1 MSAAPTPARYADA
14 LQVSSLSTGYRD
26 RQIIQNLSLPVFRP
40 GEVHSLLGPNA
51 AGKSTLLR
59 ALAGLQAATGSVK
72 LGPQEL
78 VGLPLAEHARRVTY
92 MPQTL
97 PQGVALSGLESV
109 LGALQASAT
118 DAPGEHQ
125 GKAGHD
131 ADQRRA
137 VAILERVGILHLA
150 LEGLDHLSG
159 GQRQLVSLAQSLVR
173 EPRVLLLDE
182 PISALDLQHQLRVM
196 RLVQE
201 LARERGMIAIMV
213 LHDLQIAARWSE
225 GIVMLAQGAVV
236 ATGTPAEAITPE
248 TLAQV
253 YGVQARVEH
262 CSRGGLQIMVDDV
275 LPNALPAGARTR

>member
-1 MSAAPTPARYADA
+1 MRSEA
-14 LQVSSLSTGYRD
+14 LQVSGLSTGYRD
-26 RQIIQNLSLPVFRP
+26 RQIIQNLSLPLFRP

-72 LGPQEL
+72 LGGQEL

-97 PQGVALSGLESV
+97 PQGVALSVLESV

-118 DAPGEHQ
+118 DQPSEHQ

-137 VAILERVGILHLA
+137 VAVLERVGILHLA

-248 TLAQV
+248 TLARV

-275 LPNALPAGARTR
+275 L

>member
-1 MSAAPTPARYADA
+1 MRHDA
-14 LQVSSLSTGYRD
+14 LQVSGLSTGYRD
-26 RQIIQNLSLPVFRP
+26 RQIIQSLSLPVFRP

-59 ALAGLQAATGSVK
+59 ALAGLQPATGSVK
-72 LGPQEL
+72 LGEREL
-78 VGLPLAEHARRVTY
+78 IGLSLAEHARRVTY

-97 PQGVALSGLESV
+97 PQGVALSVLESV

-118 DAPGEHQ
+118 DHPGDVG

-225 GIVMLAQGAVV
+225 GIVMLSQGAVV
-236 ATGTPAEAITPE
+236 ATGTPAQAITPD
-248 TLAQV
+248 TLARV

-275 LPNALPAGARTR
+275 LPGALPAGARR

>member
-1 MSAAPTPARYADA
+1 MKGELHDA
-14 LQVSSLSTGYRD
+14 LQVSALSTGYRD
-26 RQIIQNLSLPVFRP
+26 RRVIQNLSMPVFRA
-40 GEVHSLLGPNA
+40 GEVHSLVGPNA
-51 AGKSTLLR
+51 AGKSTLMR
-59 ALAGLQAATGSVK
+59 ALAGLQAATGSVR
-72 LGPQEL
+72 LGSQEL

-97 PQGVALSGLESV
+97 PQGVALSVLESV
-109 LGALQASAT
+109 LGALRASAT
-118 DAPGEHQ
+118 GDPVNDTHEAS
-125 GKAGHD
+125 
-131 ADQRRA
+131 QRRA

-150 LEGLDHLSG
+150 MEGLDHLSG
-159 GQRQLVSLAQSLVR
+159 GQRQLVSLAQALVR
-173 EPRVLLLDE
+173 APRVLLLDE

-213 LHDLQIAARWSE
+213 LHDLQIAARWSD

-236 ATGTPAEAITPE
+236 ATGTPAEAITPVS
-248 TLAQV
+248 LAQV

-275 LPNALPAGARTR
+275 L

>member
-1 MSAAPTPARYADA
+1 MSHTPLNGAVAHAGDA
-14 LQVSSLSTGYRD
+14 LQVRGLSTGYRD
-26 RQIIQNLSLPVFRP
+26 RQIIRQVDLPTFRP
-40 GEVHSLLGPNA
+40 GEVHALLGPNA
-51 AGKSTLLR
+51 AGKSTLMR
-59 ALAGLQAATGSVK
+59 ALAGLQPATGSVR
-72 LGPQEL
+72 LGVQEL
-78 VGLPLAEHARRVTY
+78 IGLSLAEHARRVTY

-97 PQGVALSGLESV
+97 PQGVALSVLESV
-109 LGALQASAT
+109 LGALRASAT
-118 DAPGEHQ
+118 GDPAVG
-125 GKAGHD
+125 AGPASH
-131 ADQRRA
+131 AASEQRA

-201 LARERGMIAIMV
+201 LARERGMIAILV
-213 LHDLQIAARWSE
+213 LHDLQIAARWSD
-225 GIVMLAQGAVV
+225 GVVMLSQGAVV
-236 ATGTPAEAITPE
+236 AMGTPAEAITPA
-248 TLAQV
+248 TLARV

-275 LPNALPAGARTR
+275 LPAEAAA

>member
-1 MSAAPTPARYADA
+1 MKQPPVVDTAPGT
-14 LQVSSLSTGYRD
+14 LQVSELSTGYRD
-26 RQIIQNLSLPVFRP
+26 RPIIQRLSLPP
-40 GEVHSLLGPNA
+40 MAAGEVHSLVGPNA

-59 ALAGLQAATGSVK
+59 ALAGLQSATGSVR
-72 LGPQEL
+72 LGGQEL

-97 PQGVALSGLESV
+97 PQGVALSVLESV

-118 DAPGEHQ
+118 GNPALD
-125 GKAGHD
+125 GHE
-131 ADQRRA
+131 AAQERA
-137 VAILERVGILHLA
+137 AAILARVGILHLA

-159 GQRQLVSLAQSLVR
+159 GQRQLVSLAQALVR

-196 RLVQE
+196 RLVRE
-201 LARERGMIAIMV
+201 LSRERGMIALMV
-213 LHDLQIAARWSE
+213 LHDLQISARWSD

-236 ATGTPAEAITPE
+236 ATGTPAEAITPQ
-248 TLAQV
+248 TLARV

-262 CSRGGLQIMVDDV
+262 CSHGGLQIMVDDV
-275 LPNALPAGARTR
+275 LPAEAR

>member
-1 MSAAPTPARYADA
+1 MTPHDA
-14 LQVSSLSTGYRD
+14 LRVRGLSTGYRD
-26 RQIIQNLSLPVFRP
+26 RQVIRQLDLPAMAA
-40 GEVHSLLGPNA
+40 GEVVSLVGPNA
-51 AGKSTLLR
+51 AGKSTLMR
-59 ALAGLQAATGSVK
+59 ALAGLQAATGSVQ
-72 LGPQEL
+72 LGGEEL

-97 PQGVALSGLESV
+97 PQGVALSVLESV
-109 LGALQASAT
+109 LGALQASST
-118 DAPGEHQ
+118 
-125 GKAGHD
+125 GHPD
-131 ADQRRA
+131 GDSREAAQRRA

-159 GQRQLVSLAQSLVR
+159 GQRQLVSLAQALVR

-196 RLVQE
+196 RLVQA

-213 LHDLQIAARWSE
+213 LHDLQIAARWSDAV
-225 GIVMLAQGAVV
+225 VMLAQGAVV
-236 ATGTPAEAITPE
+236 ATGTPGEAITPDS
-248 TLAQV
+248 LARV

-275 LPNALPAGARTR
+275 L